1 MCSSSEP
8 PKKTKKAEK
17 TAENLVD
24 SKYFRKF
31 ACENVIDQFLAYLR
45 YEKNRSLLT
54 VQRYEKSL
62 RMFEEYFK
70 TLSEELDW
78 TTVDADIIRGWM
90 EQRMDDGMKATTVNA
105 DLASVKTFF
114 RFALARKMVGKDP
127 AYLITGP
134 KKDKPLPVFVK
145 ESDMNRL
152 LDEEE
157 WSEKYK
163 DVRART
169 IIILLYETGMRRAEL
184 RGLNDQDIDFEARQ
198 LKVTGKRNKQRL
210 IPFGDELAKELEHY
224 VEVRDQS
231 VERQEPEAF
240 FLNKHGMRVT
250 EDQIYQ
256 DVKEN
261 LSRVTMMKKRS
272 PHVLRH
278 SFATAMLNH
287 DAGLESVR
295 RLLGHESLET
305 TQIYTHTTFEQLRR
319 VYKEAHPRG

>member
-1 MCSSSEP
+1 M
-8 PKKTKKAEK
+8 
-17 TAENLVD
+17 VD

-90 EQRMDDGMKATTVNA
+90 EQRMDDGMKAKTVNA

-224 VEVRDQS
+224 VEVRDQN

>member
-1 MCSSSEP
+1 
-8 PKKTKKAEK
+8 
-17 TAENLVD
+17 LVD

-114 RFALARKMVGKDP
+114 RFALVRKMVGKDP
-127 AYLITGP
+127 AHLITGP

-157 WSEKYK
+157 WSDKYK
-163 DVRART
+163 NVRART

-184 RGLNDQDIDFEARQ
+184 RGLNDQDIDFETRQ

-224 VEVRDQS
+224 VEVRDQN
-231 VERQEPEAF
+231 VERQDPEAF

>member
-1 MCSSSEP
+1 M
-8 PKKTKKAEK
+8 
-17 TAENLVD
+17 VD

-114 RFALARKMVGKDP
+114 RFTLARKMVGKDP
-127 AYLITGP
+127 AHLITGP

-184 RGLNDQDIDFEARQ
+184 KGLNDQDIDFEARQ

-224 VEVRDQS
+224 VEVRDQN
-231 VERQEPEAF
+231 VERQDPEAF

-261 LSRVTMMKKRS
+261 FSRVTMMKKRS